1 MNIQIWLRGGGMLKK
16 IILIIAATFSVISH
30 ATQIETTTRSFS
42 SFLGTTRIVFDSDT
56 DSYNLPVDNRLD
68 YPVLVETKIMD
79 ESSEKTSS
87 KYIATPPLFRLDG
100 GQKNT
105 VSIIKVSDDFAKDVE
120 SMNWVCVKNIPPSDG
135 SAWASNDINH
145 EKGVLNINIMVNN
158 CIKLIMRPASLENIK
173 DASYGDKLKWSIDS
187 GKLTVENPTPYY
199 INFSEIKLNGKN
211 ITPPVFVKPKSSYAF
226 EDLKQAKQTGN
237 ITWQLLNDFG
247 AKTHE
252 FQSTVSQ

>member
-1 MNIQIWLRGGGMLKK
+1 MLKK
-16 IILIIAATFSVISH
+16 IILIITATFSVISH
-30 ATQIETTTRSFS
+30 ATQIETNTKSFS
-42 SFLGTTRIVFDSDT
+42 SFLGTTRIIFDSDA

-79 ESSEKTSS
+79 ESSEKATS

-135 SAWASNDINH
+135 SAWTDNELNH
-145 EKGVLNINIMVNN
+145 QKSVLNINIMVNN

-173 DASYGDKLKWSIDS
+173 DASYGDKLRWSINN

-211 ITPPVFVKPKSSYAF
+211 ITPPVFVKPKSSYVF

-247 AKTHE
+247 AKTRE
-252 FQSTVSQ
+252 FKSTVSQ

>member
-1 MNIQIWLRGGGMLKK
+1 MLKK
-16 IILIIAATFSVISH
+16 TIFILTAVSSVISH

-42 SFLGTTRIVFDSDT
+42 SFIGATRIVFDAKS
-56 DSYNLPVDNRLD
+56 DSYNLPIDNRLD

-105 VSIIKVSDDFAKDVE
+105 ISIIRVSDDFAKNVE

-135 SAWASNDINH
+135 SAWTRNNSNN
-145 EKGVLNINIMVNN
+145 KKSVLDINIMVNN
-158 CIKLIMRPASLENIK
+158 CIKLIMRPSSLENLK
-173 DASYGDKLKWSIDS
+173 DASYGDKLKWSIDN
-187 GKLTVENPTPYY
+187 GKLTIENPTPYY

-211 ITPPVFVKPKSSYAF
+211 ITPPVFVKPKSFYVF
-226 EDLKQAKQTGN
+226 ENLKQAKQTGN
-237 ITWQLLNDFG
+237 ITWQVLNDYG
-247 AKTHE
+247 AKTRE
-252 FQSTVSQ
+252 FKSTVNQ